1 MSENRPAPGKPV
13 LFGCLG
19 VFLGLV
25 LAVTAAG
32 AWMTGY
38 LPVRLFSEARWK
50 DPARMD
56 QRVTMVSALLLTHR
70 LEGRTRSEV
79 VDLLGAPTNTDYF
92 ADWDLV
98 YWLGDERGLF
108 GIDSEWL
115 VIRLGPDGR
124 VVERRVVTD

>member
-1 MSENRPAPGKPV
+1 MSENRPAPRKPV
-13 LFGCLG
+13 LLGCLG
-19 VFLGLV
+19 ILLGLV
-25 LAVTAAG
+25 VAVTAAG

-50 DPARMD
+50 DPARRD
-56 QRVTMVSALLLTHR
+56 QRVTMVSALLLIHR
-70 LEGRTRSEV
+70 LEGRTRGEV
-79 VDLLGAPTNTDYF
+79 VELLGEPTDTDYF

-124 VVERRVVTD
+124 VSEHDVLTD